1 MTRNR
6 TKKSV
11 LCEISEVGRLLE
23 FFLELQLVPFQIGEL
38 LDGFRL
44 KLDIALGPRL
54 RQYEEYFQK
63 SKDIQGNC

>member
-23 FFLELQLVPFQIGEL
+23 FFLELQLVPLQIGEQ

-44 KLDIALGPRL
+44 KLDIRSS
-54 RQYEEYFQK
+54 R
-63 SKDIQGNC
+63 S